1 MNDLKCNFMNLEF
14 RNKLLKILVEKKG
27 YHSKSKKEKSKLL
40 DEYCALTGQNR
51 NYVIRKIQNKGYLKF
66 SKRKRKPKYDQK
78 FVEVLARIWEKFGF
92 PCGKKLEIL
101 LKKEVDR
108 LRKIGELKCSDEIA
122 QKLKEITS
130 STIDLKLRKK
140 KRYLRNRI
148 LKTKAFLKITS

>member
-1 MNDLKCNFMNLEF
+1 MNDLKCNFMDLNF

-40 DEYCALTGQNR
+40 DEYCSLTGQNR
-51 NYVIRKIQNKGYLKF
+51 SYVIRKIHNKGYLKLL
-66 SKRKRKPKYDQK
+66 KRKRKPKYDQ
-78 FVEVLARIWEKFGF
+78 EVIDTLAQLWEKFGF

-101 LKKEVDR
+101 LKREVDK
-108 LRKIGELKCSDEIA
+108 LRKTGELKCSDEIA

-140 KRYLRNRI
+140 KRYWRKRI
-148 LKTKAFLKITS
+148 LAKGYF